1 MTEKYPFPSRLYQF
15 VIVLVVAALAC
26 AVIFALLPFEPG
38 NIAAICLFV
47 FVIVAAINKKRGTKL
62 YRCTHW
68 ALGRSEV
75 RVTLFAVI
83 ALTLLLFG
91 FFYPLKYLI
100 SGFPEKISQVSIGL
114 IALSAMAPFVE
125 EPLFRWT
132 LLNGLLARYKA
143 FVAILISS
151 LAFMLAHS
159 PHTYFSSFIV
169 GLVLGYVFYRTKSIT
184 ACIAVHLVTNLL
196 SIFLL
201 SRITYFRSMA
211 FCVALVALSCVCTAV
226 VAAVLCKNAGFQRKN
241 S

>member
-26 AVIFALLPFEPG
+26 AVIFALLPFELG

-62 YRCTHW
+62 YRCTHL

-91 FFYPLKYLI
+91 LFYPLKYLI
-100 SGFPEKISQVSIGL
+100 SGFPEEISQVSIGL

-169 GLVLGYVFYRTKSIT
+169 GLVLGYVFYRAGLHMHLTKI
-184 ACIAVHLVTNLL
+184 L
-196 SIFLL
+196 SDSLIYLRGYVYL
-201 SRITYFRSMA
+201 R
-211 FCVALVALSCVCTAV
+211 
-226 VAAVLCKNAGFQRKN
+226 
-241 S
+241 